1 MSAVAAYCQL
11 HVGTS
16 GWIYRHWRG
25 LFYPDRL
32 PQREWL
38 EFYVRHFDTVEVNF
52 SFYRLPSRAT
62 FESWRDRVATGF
74 VYAVKGSRFITH
86 LKRLRDPEQHLAL
99 FFDRLQ
105 GLGDRTGPV
114 LWQLPPD
121 FRRDDARLAGF
132 LAALP
137 RTYRHTIEFRH
148 ESWLDETVFGRL
160 ADHGVALCI
169 PDSASLPKAL
179 RLTADWTYLRFH
191 GGSREGEYTAA
202 ELGLWADRIR
212 AFQAEGAT
220 VWAYFNNDWGGF
232 AITNAQALIDRLA
245 PQS

>member
-1 MSAVAAYCQL
+1 MAGTD
-11 HVGTS
+11 HRPRIGTS

-25 LFYPDRL
+25 LFYPGRL

-38 EFYVRHFDTVEVNF
+38 EFYIRHFDTVEVNF

-62 FESWRDRVATGF
+62 FETWRDRVDPGF

-86 LKRLRDPEQHLAL
+86 LKRLRDPAEHLAL

-121 FRRDDARLAGF
+121 FRRDDDRLSGF

-137 RTYRHTIEFRH
+137 QTYRHTIEFRH
-148 ESWLDETVFGRL
+148 ESWLDEVVFQRL
-160 ADHGVALCI
+160 ADCGVALCI
-169 PDSASLPKAL
+169 PDSPRLPKAL
-179 RLTADWTYLRFH
+179 RLTADWTYIRFH
-191 GGSREGEYTAA
+191 GGSRDGDYPPDELDTWA
-202 ELGLWADRIR
+202 ERIR
-212 AFQAEGAT
+212 GFQAQGAAI
-220 VWAYFNNDWGGF
+220 WAYFNNYWGG
-232 AITNAQALIDRLA
+232 TQ
-245 PQS
+245 